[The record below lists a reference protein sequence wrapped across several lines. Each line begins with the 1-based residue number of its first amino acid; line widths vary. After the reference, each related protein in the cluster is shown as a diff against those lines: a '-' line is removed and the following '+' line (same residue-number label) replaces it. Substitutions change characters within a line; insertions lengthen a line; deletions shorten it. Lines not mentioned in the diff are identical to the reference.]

1 VRGKRGESA
10 TASDRRKCVARARV
24 EREFMPEVEEEAQAW
39 RVSLYV
45 IYLRVNQ
52 SLVSDKSVSIGYG
65 GHIPPMYI

>member
-1 VRGKRGESA
+1 
-10 TASDRRKCVARARV
+10 
-24 EREFMPEVEEEAQAW
+24 MPEVEEEAQAW